1 MSMIDY
7 EVTAIVPDGLRDA
20 FERFMIDRHIP
31 DLIETGCFASASL
44 LRSEPGRYRARYA
57 AYDRESLDRYMTQHA
72 ERLRAHVAE
81 TFSEGIKFE
90 REEWEILASF
100 K

>member
-1 MSMIDY
+1 MINYSILADVPVDIKDTY
-7 EVTAIVPDGLRDA
+7 ESY
-20 FERFMIDRHIP
+20 MIDRHIP

-57 AYDRESLDRYMTQHA
+57 AYDRESLERYMTQHA